1 MAAYSGG
8 VKIEQLVTQPLVTLG
23 LAMATFSAQN
33 LGSGRLDRVQQGIR
47 SALLLCILF
56 SALASG
62 LVFLFGKQLALLF
75 IEPSEQQ
82 VVAQTVQ
89 YLHIISYFFIP
100 LGLIFVFRNTCQGL
114 GSGLIPMLSSIQELI
129 FRALVAV
136 TLPPVLGYVGI
147 CLSSPI
153 AWIAA
158 ALILV
163 VAYKLQ
169 YTRLSRLLKRVE
181 DKPAFA
187 YMLIYG
193 YQSHGFQ
200 GSLIP
205 IELVK
210 STHELTIL
218 GYSDA
223 KQRELKLLLLS
234 IFPSL
239 PKATVQLG
247 PLTTLQE
254 MAAPLALA
262 LVAYEKHL
270 LALQAPAVLCFG
282 SLALGGGIRPSPSLR
297 DIPTLC
303 EQHGVGLVLVGR
315 NSLLPGQTEGPQFC
329 ECSTLMEAGSQL
341 CRYSLQHQGQ
351 QVHHDKSPAREDY
364 PPNPFANIIGL
375 KQAKQALIYAAA
387 GNLPLLLYGPP
398 GTGKTLLLSRVASL
412 LPPLD
417 SEAQQQISAMHG
429 RPVEKRPVFSIP
441 LGMRQADLAK
451 VSSLN
456 CAKHMKGLSS

>member
-1 MAAYSGG
+1 
-8 VKIEQLVTQPLVTLG
+8 
-23 LAMATFSAQN
+23 
-33 LGSGRLDRVQQGIR
+33 
-47 SALLLCILF
+47 
-56 SALASG
+56 
-62 LVFLFGKQLALLF
+62 
-75 IEPSEQQ
+75 
-82 VVAQTVQ
+82 
-89 YLHIISYFFIP
+89 
-100 LGLIFVFRNTCQGL
+100 
-114 GSGLIPMLSSIQELI
+114 
-129 FRALVAV
+129 
-136 TLPPVLGYVGI
+136 
-147 CLSSPI
+147 
-153 AWIAA
+153 
-158 ALILV
+158 
-163 VAYKLQ
+163 
-169 YTRLSRLLKRVE
+169 
-181 DKPAFA
+181 
-187 YMLIYG
+187 MLIYG

-239 PKATVQLG
+239 PKATVQLR

-351 QVHHDKSPAREDY
+351 QVHHDKSPAREDS

-417 SEAQQQISAMHG
+417 SAAQQQISAMHG

-451 VSSLN
+451 GVVPELCKAHEGALIVDELSHQRPNIRTTLASVMDTHTFGGYPLRTLVVCATNACSCANLGSLEGICRCSEIQIDKFWSKLGHPLLDRFAMALALTSENLLVSEVNTTTIDYERIEYVRTMQMSRSEQEILSLLPLYTKVFRGSQQSFRRSYL
-456 CAKHMKGLSS
+456 CCKVARTIADFEGKESVTQAIMEKAQQLYLLPKDRHYH